1 MGCFTQKQP
10 KWVPNNLRKEILWT
24 IKTAAF
30 GVALSL
36 IFLTNTLL
44 IRRYKFIFNLII
56 APLCREKIMVGPL
69 AFLVALFTAHLLADF
84 PLQSDALNRR
94 KRKSKLALAWHA
106 AIHAVAAYVI
116 LGVWACWLVP
126 LVIFATHALI
136 DHMRPQ
142 LQHAI
147 KWFTSRLTKIQDKN
161 SPGEDHPLCL
171 FTVDQLL
178 HIAVLILLTYRFSTY
193 PWPAMF
199 WLMRFGINTYA
210 TTLWLACGL
219 ILSVWV
225 GSVVV
230 GIMVR
235 PYHAQ
240 SSPEGSGTKGR
251 PGLANAGRTIGRLER
266 FLIFIMVLA
275 GQYAAI
281 GFLITAKSILR
292 FRDIISDGSSNSSD
306 ARKEPEYVLI
316 GTLLSLAW
324 VVTVAVAA
332 IHIRPCLMYTRSH
345 GKQPAPALVHLVV
358 RPVGG
363 MQPVIIKH

>member
-1 MGCFTQKQP
+1 MIGQ
-10 KWVPNNLRKEILWT
+10 R
-24 IKTAAF
+24 
-30 GVALSL
+30 
-36 IFLTNTLL
+36 IFLLALL
-44 IRRYKFIFNLII
+44 
-56 APLCREKIMVGPL
+56 
-69 AFLVALFTAHLLADF
+69 TAHLLADF

-94 KRKSKLALAWHA
+94 KRGSKLALAWHA

-116 LGVWACWLVP
+116 LGVWACWPVP
-126 LVIFATHALI
+126 LVIFATHAII
-136 DHMRPQ
+136 DHLRNQ
-142 LQHAI
+142 LQHII

-178 HIAVLILLTYRFSTY
+178 HIAVLILLTYCFNTY

-225 GSVVV
+225 GGVVV
-230 GIMVR
+230 GNMVR
-235 PYHAQ
+235 PYRANSAHQ
-240 SSPEGSGTKGR
+240 NSEPRGR

-266 FLIFIMVLA
+266 FLIFIMVLT

-306 ARKEPEYVLI
+306 ARMEPEYVLI

-324 VVTVAVAA
+324 VVAVAVAA
-332 IHIRPCLMYTRSH
+332 IHIRPYLMYTRSH
-345 GKQPAPALVHLVV
+345 GKQSAPALMHPVV
-358 RPVGG
+358 RPVGETKLA
-363 MQPVIIKH
+363 IIKH